1 MDSLGCLPVSSLE
14 LMRQLAIMLY
24 PTLHI
29 PGLYCTI
36 KHPPIW
42 PIKNKKKQQCCE
54 LAKTWIKVYSY
65 TVLVGVYI
73 ETDTL
78 KTQFDLIQ

>member
-42 PIKNKKKQQCCE
+42 PIKNKKKTTMLRASKDMDQSLFIYC
-54 LAKTWIKVYSY
+54 ASGSIH
-65 TVLVGVYI
+65 
-73 ETDTL
+73 
-78 KTQFDLIQ
+78 